1 MTIVIIDDDPLV
13 IQSLKRILTANNFT
27 VVACGADGM
36 EAQKLFE
43 QYKPDI
49 LLMDIRM
56 QNMSGIEA
64 AEKIL
69 AQNKNAKIL
78 LLTTFNDEEYI
89 MKAIHFG
96 CRGYILKQNIR
107 LLTPALYAVAAGSV
121 VFDSEIITNLPVAK
135 SERKTFTELNARE
148 NEALDLLAD
157 GLNNKEIAQR
167 LSLSEGTVRNYIS
180 SILDKP
186 ARSYA
191 APCVLLYEIGSRIGC
206 LYTDKRC
213 RILLLCKLNLAP
225 YSIQLAKID
234 AERKVQQQE

>member
-1 MTIVIIDDDPLV
+1 MNIIIIDDDPLV
-13 IQSLKRILTANNFT
+13 ITSLRTILTANNFT
-27 VVACGADGM
+27 VLACGSDGA
-36 EAQKLFE
+36 EAEALFDRY
-43 QYKPDI
+43 QPDI

-107 LLTPALYAVAAGSV
+107 LLTPALHAVAAGSV
-121 VFDSEIITNLPVAK
+121 VFDSEIITNLPAAK
-135 SERKTFTELNARE
+135 PERKSFTELNARE
-148 NEALDLLAD
+148 NEALELLAD
-157 GLNNKEIAQR
+157 GLNNKEIAHR

-180 SILDKP
+180 SIL
-186 ARSYA
+186 
-191 APCVLLYEIGSRIGC
+191 E
-206 LYTDKRC
+206 
-213 RILLLCKLNLAP
+213 KLNLRDRT
-225 YSIQLAKID
+225 QLL
-234 AERKVQQQE
+234 VYYYTGNL

>member
-27 VVACGADGM
+27 VVAYGADGM

-135 SERKTFTELNARE
+135 PERKTFTELNARE

-157 GLNNKEIAQR
+157 GLNNKEIAHR

-180 SILDKP
+180 SIL
-186 ARSYA
+186 
-191 APCVLLYEIGSRIGC
+191 E
-206 LYTDKRC
+206 
-213 RILLLCKLNLAP
+213 KLNLRDRT
-225 YSIQLAKID
+225 QLLVYYYTK
-234 AERKVQQQE
+234 

>member
-1 MTIVIIDDDPLV
+1 MNIIIIDDDPLV
-13 IQSLKRILTANNFT
+13 ITSLRTILTANNFT
-27 VVACGADGM
+27 VLACGSDGA
-36 EAQKLFE
+36 EAKALFDRY
-43 QYKPDI
+43 QPDI

-107 LLTPALYAVAAGSV
+107 LLTPALHAVAAGSV
-121 VFDSEIITNLPVAK
+121 VFDSEIITNLPAAK
-135 SERKTFTELNARE
+135 PERKSFTELNARE
-148 NEALDLLAD
+148 NEALELLAD
-157 GLNNKEIAQR
+157 GLNNKEIAHR

-180 SILDKP
+180 SIL
-186 ARSYA
+186 
-191 APCVLLYEIGSRIGC
+191 E
-206 LYTDKRC
+206 
-213 RILLLCKLNLAP
+213 KLNLRDRT
-225 YSIQLAKID
+225 QLL
-234 AERKVQQQE
+234 VYYYTGNL

>member
-1 MTIVIIDDDPLV
+1 MNIIIIDDDPLV
-13 IQSLKRILTANNFT
+13 ITSLRTILTANNFT
-27 VVACGADGM
+27 VLACGSDGA
-36 EAQKLFE
+36 EAEALFDRY
-43 QYKPDI
+43 QPDI

-121 VFDSEIITNLPVAK
+121 VFDPEIITNLPAAK
-135 SERKTFTELNARE
+135 PERKTFTELNARE

-157 GLNNKEIAQR
+157 GLNNKEIAHR

-180 SILDKP
+180 SIL
-186 ARSYA
+186 
-191 APCVLLYEIGSRIGC
+191 E
-206 LYTDKRC
+206 
-213 RILLLCKLNLAP
+213 KLNQRDRT
-225 YSIQLAKID
+225 QLLVYYYTK
-234 AERKVQQQE
+234 

>member
-135 SERKTFTELNARE
+135 PERKSFTELKARE

-180 SILDKP
+180 SIL
-186 ARSYA
+186 
-191 APCVLLYEIGSRIGC
+191 E
-206 LYTDKRC
+206 
-213 RILLLCKLNLAP
+213 KLNLRDRT
-225 YSIQLAKID
+225 QLLVYYYTK
-234 AERKVQQQE
+234 

>member
-1 MTIVIIDDDPLV
+1 MNIIIIDDDPLV
-13 IQSLKRILTANNFT
+13 ITSLRTILTANNFT
-27 VVACGADGM
+27 VLACGSDGA
-36 EAQKLFE
+36 EAEALFDRY
-43 QYKPDI
+43 QPDI

-107 LLTPALYAVAAGSV
+107 LLTPALHAVAAGSV
-121 VFDSEIITNLPVAK
+121 VFDSEIITNLPAAK
-135 SERKTFTELNARE
+135 PERKSFTELNARE
-148 NEALDLLAD
+148 NEALELLAD
-157 GLNNKEIAQR
+157 GLNNKEIAHR

-180 SILDKP
+180 SIL
-186 ARSYA
+186 
-191 APCVLLYEIGSRIGC
+191 E
-206 LYTDKRC
+206 
-213 RILLLCKLNLAP
+213 KLNLRDRT
-225 YSIQLAKID
+225 QLLVYYYTK
-234 AERKVQQQE
+234 

>member
-135 SERKTFTELNARE
+135 PARKSFTELNARE
-148 NEALDLLAD
+148 NEALELLAD
-157 GLNNKEIAQR
+157 GLNNKEIAHR

-180 SILDKP
+180 SIL
-186 ARSYA
+186 
-191 APCVLLYEIGSRIGC
+191 E
-206 LYTDKRC
+206 
-213 RILLLCKLNLAP
+213 KLNLRDRT
-225 YSIQLAKID
+225 QLLVYYYTK
-234 AERKVQQQE
+234 